1 MPSETR
7 LVRIPPKRGPETK
20 TIYLGSDPWAGI
32 EAVGSTRWEGRK
44 PVTLAPLRRSLLWAP
59 EAQFPWGASEKPC
72 GTHLRVTPLGDRDGL
87 YALTAT
93 LTWRVAPAHSSSHS
107 VGAAPRW
114 RWEHRWRWEPWR
126 PGGEE
131 VRCRCWGGSRWRAGN
146 CPLWSCGWTQVGQDA
161 TGLPLHL
168 LRLSLLKCASEVLD
182 QAALGKTRTSGPY

>member
-20 TIYLGSDPWAGI
+20 TFYLGGDPWAGI

-72 GTHLRVTPLGDRDGL
+72 RTHLRVTPLGDRDGL

-93 LTWRVAPAHSSSHS
+93 PTWRVAPAYSSSHS

-114 RWEHRWRWEPWR
+114 RWEH
-126 PGGEE
+126 GG
-131 VRCRCWGGSRWRAGN
+131 GGSPGDPAEKRCAAGAGEGGAGV
-146 CPLWSCGWTQVGQDA
+146 LGTALSGAVG
-161 TGLPLHL
+161 GLKLA
-168 LRLSLLKCASEVLD
+168 RTRQGCRFTYSASVFLNVL
-182 QAALGKTRTSGPY
+182 QKFLTKPP